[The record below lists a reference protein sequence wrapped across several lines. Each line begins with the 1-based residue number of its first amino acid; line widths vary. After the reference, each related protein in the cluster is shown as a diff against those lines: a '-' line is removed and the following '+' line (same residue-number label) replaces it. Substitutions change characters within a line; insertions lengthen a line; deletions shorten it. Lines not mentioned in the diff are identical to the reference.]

1 MRRRWNTPPQTSTSR
16 IKGLLVLA
24 SINLFT
30 IESCRLRYSRIYPAG
45 RVVGLSLRCA
55 KAEKTVSRCAQ
66 HMSRELTRMV
76 SLLRVFLSTMTR
88 HGYTRSE
95 ERRVGKEGRS
105 E

>member
-1 MRRRWNTPPQTSTSR
+1 MLHQWNRFRSMPRTGTGW
-16 IKGLLVLA
+16 ILVLA

-88 HGYTRSE
+88 HGYTHGYQSCPD
-95 ERRVGKEGRS
+95 
-105 E
+105 

>member
-1 MRRRWNTPPQTSTSR
+1 MLHVWIRAGSSAIFGTGS
-16 IKGLLVLA
+16 LLVLA

-30 IESCRLRYSRIYPAG
+30 IESCRLRYSRISPAG

-88 HGYTRSE
+88 HGYTHGYQSCPD
-95 ERRVGKEGRS
+95 
-105 E
+105 

>member
-1 MRRRWNTPPQTSTSR
+1 MLHRYCRSR
-16 IKGLLVLA
+16 SRLQSATVCLLVLA

-88 HGYTRSE
+88 HGYTHGYQSCPD
-95 ERRVGKEGRS
+95 
-105 E
+105 